1 METEKMIIEM
11 NKFSSEDITIITTIL
26 MVMFSIWA
34 IFSIVYTIKSKIKQ
48 HKQNKQTEVIYKK
61 GMRYGDEII

>member
-1 METEKMIIEM
+1 METEKMIVEM
-11 NKFSSEDITIITTIL
+11 SKFSSEDITIIISIL
-26 MVMFSIWA
+26 MVMFSTWA

-48 HKQNKQTEVIYKK
+48 RKQSKQTEVIYRK